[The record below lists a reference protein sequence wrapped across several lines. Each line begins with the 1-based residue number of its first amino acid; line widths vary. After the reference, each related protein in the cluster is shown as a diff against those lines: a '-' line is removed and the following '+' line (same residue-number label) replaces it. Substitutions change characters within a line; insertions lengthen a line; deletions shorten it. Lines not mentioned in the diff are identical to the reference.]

1 MPTKTKS
8 ILGYKLTLE
17 IGKRYLATRPMLHF
31 GITRKMEA
39 KLPVSI
45 VNAENP
51 FGQPVAFVGNMTYD
65 DAIRF
70 LNAFNNG
77 KMTFDGRVW

>member
-1 MPTKTKS
+1 
-8 ILGYKLTLE
+8 
-17 IGKRYLATRPMLHF
+17 
-31 GITRKMEA
+31 MEA
-39 KLPVSI
+39 KLPVII

-65 DAIRF
+65 DANRF